1 MVDSFRETF
10 FAAGIYFDLEQT
22 SITAVGK
29 MTMKMSESRWPAYAG
44 IHHLSLL
51 KTLFAEHVRTSQ
63 ARRK

>member
-1 MVDSFRETF
+1 MVAPSAKRFLLQ
-10 FAAGIYFDLEQT
+10 GIYYDLEQT

>member
-22 SITAVGK
+22 SITALGK